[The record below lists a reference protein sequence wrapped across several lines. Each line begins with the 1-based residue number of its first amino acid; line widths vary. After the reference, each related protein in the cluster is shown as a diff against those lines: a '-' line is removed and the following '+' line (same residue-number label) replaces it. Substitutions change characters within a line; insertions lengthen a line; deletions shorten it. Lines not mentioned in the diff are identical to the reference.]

1 MPHKDPIAG
10 REYRRKYYA
19 KRRAIDL
26 GYAKRCNNKWRDTN
40 PKGYMLSRARSRAKV
55 ANVPFDLTTNDFDI
69 PEYCPIFPN
78 LKLEF
83 SYGKER
89 PDNCPSLDR
98 IEPSK
103 GYVKGNVAV
112 ISMRAN
118 RIKSDGTLEE
128 LEAIV
133 KYLKAAKSLT
143 GESFELQL
151 P

>member
-1 MPHKDPIAG
+1 MPYKDPIAG
-10 REYRRKYYA
+10 REYRKKYYA
-19 KRRAIDL
+19 KRRSTDL
-26 GYAKRCNNKWRDTN
+26 GYAKKYNNKWRDTN
-40 PKGYMLSRARSRAKV
+40 PKGYMLSRARCRARV
-55 ANVPFDLTTNDFDI
+55 ANVPFDLTADDFEI
-69 PEYCPIFPN
+69 PIYCPIFSD

-83 SYGKER
+83 SSGSVR

-98 IEPSK
+98 IEPEK

-133 KYLKAAKSLT
+133 SYLKTFKSP
-143 GESFELQL
+143 QK
-151 P
+151 